1 MAKSN
6 KKNNTEGKY
15 EQICREYVERDE
27 LEKLNQR
34 SAERVFEMERRMYER
49 ERRAA
54 ERVFEMERRMYERE
68 RRAEEI
74 RQKQERK
81 ICAAVKMGLLVFI
94 ASATIAALLILAYA
108 AVFDWWLSI
117 ILSMLLS
124 ILTAFR
130 AGYFW
135 HEFKQ

>member
-34 SAERVFEMERRMYER
+34 SAERVH
-49 ERRAA
+49 
-54 ERVFEMERRMYERE
+54 EMERRMYERE

-81 ICAAVKMGLLVFI
+81 LSTAVKLVFLVVI
-94 ASATIAALLILAYA
+94 AFAAIAALMILAYTGSFA
-108 AVFDWWLSI
+108 WWLSI

-124 ILTAFR
+124 IPTAFK

>member
-34 SAERVFEMERRMYER
+34 SAERVLEMERKMYER

-54 ERVFEMERRMYERE
+54 ERVYEMERRMYERE

-81 ICAAVKMGLLVFI
+81 IRAALKMGLLVLI
-94 ASATIAALLILAYA
+94 AFVIIAALLFLAYA

>member
-34 SAERVFEMERRMYER
+34 SAERVCEMERS
-49 ERRAA
+49 
-54 ERVFEMERRMYERE
+54 MYERE

-94 ASATIAALLILAYA
+94 AFATIAALLILAYA